1 MNHDYLWD
9 RTGEPDP
16 EIQRLER
23 ILGTL
28 RYQPRPLELP
38 AKMPFVNPRTFLP
51 RVAIAAA
58 VAAILVGGTS
68 WLLVRRPDTSVR
80 SQSTSSLSAVKKESA
95 TPEIGATA
103 AKDQVLAESRI
114 TNAPVRDQQKHR
126 GKRKSLAAGNRQLR
140 ITSANGPELSA
151 RDRAEARAAKEQ
163 LLLALRVASEKLSL
177 AQKRAQATYPGS
189 PIRNHHKAG

>member
-1 MNHDYLWD
+1 MNQDYLWD

-16 EIQRLER
+16 EIQRLEQ

-38 AKMPFVNPRTFLP
+38 ARMPIVHPRNFLP
-51 RVAIAAA
+51 RLALAAA
-58 VAAILVGGTS
+58 VAAILVGGAS
-68 WLLVRRPDTSVR
+68 WLLVRRHDTSVR
-80 SQSTSSLSAVKKESA
+80 SQSTPSLSAIKKESA
-95 TPEIGATA
+95 TPEIGATP
-103 AKDQVLAESRI
+103 AKDRVLAESTI
-114 TNAPVRDQQKHR
+114 TNVPVRDQQKHR
-126 GKRKSLAAGNRQLR
+126 SKRKSLAAGNRQLP
-140 ITSANGPELSA
+140 ISSAGPELSA

-189 PIRNHHKAG
+189 PTRNHHKVG